1 MANACDRERRVRKP
15 FAMHAPLSRE
25 ISTLL
30 AGLRVLIV
38 EDNSF
43 TRKVNRGLLAHLGV
57 KTIHEANDGAD
68 GLDAI
73 RKYAPDLVIVDWD
86 LPHLTGAELVRMVRS
101 PRTFPMPDIPI
112 IVLTCHGERWRVI
125 EAQRCGAHEFLVKPA
140 SAQAVLDRIVS
151 IFMNPRP
158 MVQLPNYYGPQPRG
172 AFLQYL
178 RHCATQKGAAPAD
191 QQADAAAPSDEAPA
205 APADAATEGE
215 ASAPAPADAA
225 ADAPPVPRITRPVAA
240 HV

>member
-1 MANACDRERRVRKP
+1 MQ
-15 FAMHAPLSRE
+15 APPSRDISSLLS
-25 ISTLL
+25 S
-30 AGLRVLIV
+30 LRVLIV

-43 TRKVNRGLLAHLGV
+43 TRKVNRGLLTHLGV
-57 KTIHEANDGAD
+57 KTIYEAVDGVA

-73 RKYAPDLVIVDWD
+73 SKYAPDLVIVDWD
-86 LPHLTGAELVRMVRS
+86 LPLLTGSELVRMVRS
-101 PRTFPMPDIPI
+101 PQTFALHDIPI

-172 AFLQYL
+172 AFVQFL
-178 RHCATQKGAAPAD
+178 RHCANRQDAAPRVV
-191 QQADAAAPSDEAPA
+191 PVPPA
-205 APADAATEGE
+205 EAAT
-215 ASAPAPADAA
+215 
-225 ADAPPVPRITRPVAA
+225 APPA
-240 HV
+240 